1 MPPSIPYD
9 RLLNARQ
16 REAVA
21 YDGSPLL
28 VLAGAGSGKTR
39 VITFK
44 IAFLIHERGVRPGD
58 ILAVTFTNKAAGEM
72 KERVQALL
80 GEDMEV
86 WIRTFHS
93 TAAKCLRIMG
103 NQCGVRPGFA
113 IIDQQDQLSLVKKI
127 MKDLN
132 IDPEVYRPE
141 KYSSLIE
148 RAKDRILDP
157 EEALKEGF
165 STDQLFYDIYR
176 VYEDK
181 LEKENLLDFGD
192 LIGKLSRGLDR
203 NEPALAYLKGRFKY
217 ILVDEF
223 QDTNFAQYTL
233 VKQLSLPEGN
243 ICVVGDDDQ
252 SIYGFRG
259 ARVENI
265 LNFPKDFE
273 GTKLIKLEEN
283 YRSYQTILSA
293 SSEVINNNADRLG
306 KTLYTNK
313 GEGEK
318 ITFYLA
324 PSDYGEALAIA
335 NEIRHITEVSGRVF
349 ADIAVFY
356 RTNAQSRVFESV
368 FSQMRIPYVIVGG
381 LRFYEREEV
390 KDMLAYLRLSL
401 NPFDEVSLRRIA
413 DKPPRGIGEKTVDA
427 ILRAT
432 VEKGLPIHG
441 GEAPE
446 IGAGRV
452 RLVADFLRFL
462 GELGEKARGEA
473 PPDALKHLYDTAGYL
488 DWLERDNKDEKLKN
502 LEELYNAVDEFSKN
516 NPGLPIADF
525 IEEASLNQ
533 GAGEEGAVTD
543 RVFLI
548 TLHNAKGL
556 EFPVVFIAGM
566 EEGVFPHFLSGESL
580 QDMQEERRLF
590 YVGMTRAMERL
601 YLTAAKVRKLFGRS
615 VERGVSSFVYEIP
628 RELMVWKESARVYA
642 DRSETTSSG
651 TIPGK
656 RRASPVYAG
665 SPFARHPSK
674 ETSRS
679 GSAAKASPPEGRG
692 RVALDLEVNN
702 RVLHKGFGRGV
713 VLATN
718 GEIAEIQ
725 FDDGKRMKFMLKYTP
740 LVKE

>member
-1 MPPSIPYD
+1 
-9 RLLNARQ
+9 
-16 REAVA
+16 
-21 YDGSPLL
+21 

-44 IAFLIHERGVRPGD
+44 IAYLIHERGVRPGD

-72 KERVQALL
+72 RERVRALL
-80 GEDMEV
+80 GEGADV

-103 NQCGVRPGFA
+103 DRCGVRPGFT

-127 MKDLN
+127 MKNLN
-132 IDPEVYRPE
+132 IDPEAYRPE

-148 RAKDRILDP
+148 RAKDRLLDP

-165 STDQLFYDIYR
+165 SIDPLFHDIYG

-181 LEKENLLDFGD
+181 LGKENLLDFGD
-192 LIGKLSRGLDR
+192 LIGKLSRGLAR
-203 NEPALAYLKGRFKY
+203 SETALSYLKGRFKY

-223 QDTNFAQYTL
+223 QDTNFAQYAL

-273 GTKLIKLEEN
+273 GTKLIKMEEN
-283 YRSYQTILSA
+283 YRSCQTILSA

-306 KTLYTNK
+306 KTLFTAK
-313 GEGEK
+313 GAGEK

-324 PSDYGEALAIA
+324 QSDYGEALAIA
-335 NEIRHITEVSGRVF
+335 NEIRRFTEVSGRPF

-368 FSQMRIPYVIVGG
+368 FSQMRIPYAIVGG

-401 NPFDEVSLRRIA
+401 NPLDEVSLRRIA

-432 VEKGLPIHG
+432 VEKGLPVNG
-441 GEAPE
+441 GETVPE
-446 IGAGRV
+446 VGGGRA
-452 RLVADFLRFL
+452 RSVADFLSFL
-462 GELGEKARGEA
+462 GELGEKARGDTPSA
-473 PPDALKHLYDTAGYL
+473 ALKHLYDTAGYL
-488 DWLERDNKDEKLKN
+488 DWLKRDNKDEKLKN
-502 LEELYNAVDEFSKN
+502 LEELYNAVEEFSRN
-516 NPGLPIADF
+516 NPGSPIADF

-533 GAGEEGAVTD
+533 SAGENDAETD

-566 EEGVFPHFLSGESL
+566 EEGIFPHFLSGESL
-580 QDMQEERRLF
+580 KDLQEERRLF

-601 YLTAAKVRKLFGRS
+601 YLTAARVRKLFGRS
-615 VERGVSSFVYEIP
+615 VERGISSFVYEVP
-628 RELMVWKESARVYA
+628 KGLMVWKESAGVRA
-642 DRSETTSSG
+642 EGEENASAGSFQG
-651 TIPGK
+651 Q
-656 RRASPVYAG
+656 RRASPHRAG
-665 SPFARHPSK
+665 SSLPGRGLNGSSGLMGRIPGETALARSL
-674 ETSRS
+674 S
-679 GSAAKASPPEGRG
+679 KASARESKTRVPP
-692 RVALDLEVNN
+692 DLAVNN